1 MDLEKL
7 EEKKSEEKKVETK
20 PKNVSFIGK
29 LKARIHELVES
40 ENLTTAGR
48 VYLMAGYVSFI
59 TFIIIMV
66 LSALQTTKNILFA
79 IYNIQIKLGHLF
91 VGATVISSITFAVSF
106 IFVIIVSAVECAVA
120 SDKESILLDNAD

>member
-1 MDLEKL
+1 MDLEKP
-7 EEKKSEEKKVETK
+7 EEKKVEAKTK
-20 PKNVSFIGK
+20 NISFIGK

-48 VYLMAGYVSFI
+48 VYLMAGYVSFV

-66 LSALQTTKNILFA
+66 LSALQTAKNIIFA

-91 VGATVISSITFAVSF
+91 IGATVISSITFAVSF

-120 SDKESILLDNAD
+120 SENESILLDNAD

>member
-1 MDLEKL
+1 MDLENA
-7 EEKKSEEKKVETK
+7 EERKVETK

-66 LSALQTTKNILFA
+66 LSTLQTIKNILFA
-79 IYNIQIKLGHLF
+79 ICDIQIKLGYLF
-91 VGATVISSITFAVSF
+91 VGATAISSVTFAISF
-106 IFVIIVSAVECAVA
+106 IFVVAVSAMECTVA
-120 SDKESILLDNAD
+120 SDDGSILFDNAD